1 MESIFSTTLV
11 VIILLSVCLTGVVL
25 LFAVGLIDYIQ
36 VNGVSIRQRIR
47 EAQQRRKMLLRMRKR
62 GKIGNSRGTP

>member
-25 LFAVGLIDYIQ
+25 LFAVGLIDYIHG
-36 VNGVSIRQRIR
+36 NGPSIRQRIR
-47 EAQQRRKMLLRMRKR
+47 EAQQRKKMLLIMRKR